1 MVLCPR
7 CLSRTSPA
15 RPPSCHLPLHQ
26 YQSHRSQQQ
35 LMVQAQPVPRVAV
48 LIVAVVLAV
57 LLLGTVVAAVLV
69 LELEL
74 ELELVVALQV
84 TVAVVGLVVTQLQQ
98 RTRAQLAAAAV
109 ASLPPI
115 VVCRAPQCQPQFPVW
130 MHVVAWRTQLQ
141 SHPTVSRPPLFFPF
155 NAPQLYSLLGEG
167 DREKLVDTEAPWDQ
181 EDEGLSDPLGEGE
194 GLGDGEED
202 VDGAGDTV
210 TLGLH
215 CTRGAPGLALPAG
228 HPAPRARCVA

>member
-15 RPPSCHLPLHQ
+15 RTPSCHLPLHQ

-57 LLLGTVVAAVLV
+57 LLLVTVVAAVLV
-69 LELEL
+69 LEL

-84 TVAVVGLVVTQLQQ
+84 TVAVVGLVVGLVVTQLQQ
-98 RTRAQLAAAAV
+98 QLGAAAAPV

-115 VVCRAPQCQPQFPVW
+115 VVCRAPQCQPQLPVW
-130 MHVVAWRTQLQ
+130 TRVVAWRTQLQ

-167 DREKLVDTEAPWDQ
+167 YREKLVDTEAPWDQ
-181 EDEGLSDPLGEGE
+181 EGEGLSDPLGEG
-194 GLGDGEED
+194 
-202 VDGAGDTV
+202 
-210 TLGLH
+210 
-215 CTRGAPGLALPAG
+215 
-228 HPAPRARCVA
+228 